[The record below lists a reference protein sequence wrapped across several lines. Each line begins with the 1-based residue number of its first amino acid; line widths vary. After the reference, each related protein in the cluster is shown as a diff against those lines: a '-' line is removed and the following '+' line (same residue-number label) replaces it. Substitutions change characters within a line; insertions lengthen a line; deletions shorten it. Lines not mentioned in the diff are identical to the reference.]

1 MAGRRRDPRYEKKA
15 NIPGPA
21 EYSIEKA
28 ITLKIKNEPAFS
40 IGNGKREDFSGSK
53 QKKSLPGPVDY
64 DTVST

>member
-1 MAGRRRDPRYEKKA
+1 MAGRRRDPRYEKKD

-40 IGNGKREDFSGSK
+40 IGTSKREDIPGSK
-53 QKKSLPGPVDY
+53 QKRTLPGPADY
-64 DTVST
+64 DTVSS